1 MSYRNPQLNVRS
13 DAALYTN
20 FFSNISSSVSK
31 IADAY
36 SKQQVDAAALAK
48 ENKES
53 NEKIDKE
60 TADYKAKINAG
71 VIKADSAVQVDLV
84 ESYEPIL
91 KKLGELR
98 KASEKTGAT
107 SEQKDEF
114 RAYELKVSQSIGV
127 AKNGLIGMAEK
138 GQALV
143 DAKEKNNFD
152 NTLND
157 YRDVFAF
164 ESINKGGVNKV
175 VIDLDDPTS
184 MNWTVSTPEN
194 KDNPDI
200 KSTQIASFDF
210 NNIITA
216 KQSDDTDYWTTIPGL
231 EYPGLKEVITDEKD
245 NFLKGVPVKEV
256 RTLTKSTDKKN
267 VYQISQVI
275 DFEKATQPGSSIMLQ
290 LDAAAESYLAI
301 PQEAASLW
309 NNKLLPLDKTK
320 KQWLGPLNGDVITN
334 EQKADFKKMY
344 VKSFF
349 EGQAKAYS
357 NKTKTIEANKEQ
369 GDPDPKPGA
378 AARALIAN
386 LNSLNEGQI
395 GSTFDFKGKTV
406 TQTGE
411 KEWTLTQEVVDGDG
425 NVSTKE
431 IAKVDDPKK
440 LKNKFE
446 IIDAALVPPEAE
458 VNIDMAV
465 NNALDPQ

>member
-20 FFSNISSSVSK
+20 FFKNISSSFSK

-114 RAYELKVSQSIGV
+114 RAYEIKVSQSIGV

-138 GQALV
+138 GQAIV
-143 DAKEKNNFD
+143 DAKEINNFD
-152 NTLND
+152 NTLNSSK
-157 YRDVFAF
+157 DVLAF

-184 MNWTVSTPEN
+184 MSWAVSTPEDGET
-194 KDNPDI
+194 KGELI
-200 KSTQIASFDF
+200 SSFDF

-245 NFLKGVPVKEV
+245 NFLEGVPVKEV
-256 RTLTKSTDKKN
+256 RTLTRSTDKKN

-349 EGQAKAYS
+349 EGQAKAYV

-369 GDPDPKPGA
+369 GDSDPKPGA
-378 AARALIAN
+378 KARALIAN
-386 LNSLNEGQI
+386 LNSLNEGQV
-395 GSTFDFKGKTV
+395 GSTFDFEGKTV

-411 KEWTLTQEVVDGDG
+411 KEWTLTQEVVDRDG
-425 NVSTKE
+425 NASVKE

-440 LKNKFE
+440 LKNKFGVV
-446 IIDAALVPPEAE
+446 DAALVPTEAE
-458 VNIDMAV
+458 VNIDIAV

>member
-20 FFSNISSSVSK
+20 FFKNISSSFSK

-48 ENKES
+48 ENKEL
-53 NEKIDKE
+53 NEEIDKE
-60 TADYKAKINAG
+60 TADYKAKINAS
-71 VIKADSAVQVDLV
+71 VIKADSSVQVDLV
-84 ESYEPIL
+84 ESYKPIL

-114 RAYELKVSQSIGV
+114 RAYEIKVSQSIGV

-143 DAKEKNNFD
+143 DAKENNNFD
-152 NTLND
+152 NTLNSSK
-157 YRDVFAF
+157 DVLAF

-184 MNWTVSTPEN
+184 MSWAVSTPEDGET
-194 KDNPDI
+194 KGELI
-200 KSTQIASFDF
+200 SSFDF

-245 NFLKGVPVKEV
+245 NFLEGVPVKEV

-349 EGQAKAYS
+349 EGQAKAYV

-369 GDPDPKPGA
+369 GDSDPKPGA
-378 AARALIAN
+378 KARALIAN
-386 LNSLNEGQI
+386 LNSLNEGQV
-395 GSTFDFKGKTV
+395 GSTFDFEGKTV

-411 KEWTLTQEVVDGDG
+411 KEWTLTQEVVDRDG
-425 NVSTKE
+425 NASTKE

-440 LKNKFE
+440 LKNKFG
-446 IIDAALVPPEAE
+446 IIDAALVPTEAE

>member
-20 FFSNISSSVSK
+20 FFKNISSSFSK
-31 IADAY
+31 IADTY
-36 SKQQVDAAALAK
+36 SKQQVNAAALAK
-48 ENKES
+48 ENKEL
-53 NEKIDKE
+53 NEEIDKE
-60 TADYKAKINAG
+60 TADYKAKINAS
-71 VIKADSAVQVDLV
+71 VIKADSSVQVDLV
-84 ESYEPIL
+84 ESYKPIL

-114 RAYELKVSQSIGV
+114 RAYEIKVSQSIGV

-143 DAKEKNNFD
+143 DAKENNNFD
-152 NTLND
+152 NTLNSSK
-157 YRDVFAF
+157 DVLAF

-184 MNWTVSTPEN
+184 MSWAVSTPEDGET
-194 KDNPDI
+194 KGELI
-200 KSTQIASFDF
+200 SSFDF

-245 NFLKGVPVKEV
+245 NFLEGVPVKEV
-256 RTLTKSTDKKN
+256 RTLTRSTDKKN

-446 IIDAALVPPEAE
+446 IIDAALVHPES
-458 VNIDMAV
+458 
-465 NNALDPQ
+465 

>member
-20 FFSNISSSVSK
+20 FFKNISSSFSK

-71 VIKADSAVQVDLV
+71 VIKADSSVQVDLV
-84 ESYEPIL
+84 ESYKPIL

-114 RAYELKVSQSIGV
+114 RAYEIKVSQSIGV

-143 DAKEKNNFD
+143 DAKENNNFD
-152 NTLND
+152 NTLNSSK
-157 YRDVFAF
+157 DVLAF

-184 MNWTVSTPEN
+184 MSWAVSTPEDGET
-194 KDNPDI
+194 KGELI
-200 KSTQIASFDF
+200 SSFDF

-245 NFLKGVPVKEV
+245 NFLEGVPVKEV

-320 KQWLGPLNGDVITN
+320 EQWLGPLNGDVITD

-349 EGQAKAYS
+349 EGQAKAYV

-369 GDPDPKPGA
+369 GDSDPKPGA
-378 AARALIAN
+378 KARALIAN
-386 LNSLNEGQI
+386 LNSLNEGQV
-395 GSTFDFKGKTV
+395 GSTFDFEGKTV

-411 KEWTLTQEVVDGDG
+411 KEWTLTQEVVDRDG
-425 NVSTKE
+425 NASVKE

-440 LKNKFE
+440 LKNKFGVV
-446 IIDAALVPPEAE
+446 DAALVPTEAE

>member
-20 FFSNISSSVSK
+20 FFKNISSSFSK
-31 IADAY
+31 VADAY
-36 SKQQVDAAALAK
+36 SKQQVNAAALAK
-48 ENKES
+48 ENKEL
-53 NEKIDKE
+53 NEEIDKE
-60 TADYKAKINAG
+60 TADYKAKINAS
-71 VIKADSAVQVDLV
+71 VIKADSSVQVDLV
-84 ESYEPIL
+84 ESYKPIL

-114 RAYELKVSQSIGV
+114 RAYEIKVSQSIGV

-143 DAKEKNNFD
+143 DAKENNNFD
-152 NTLND
+152 NTLNSSK
-157 YRDVFAF
+157 DVLAF

-184 MNWTVSTPEN
+184 MSWAVSTPEDGET
-194 KDNPDI
+194 KGELI
-200 KSTQIASFDF
+200 SSFDF

-245 NFLKGVPVKEV
+245 NFLEGVPVKEV

-320 KQWLGPLNGDVITN
+320 KQWLGPLNGDVITD

-349 EGQAKAYS
+349 EGQAKAYV

-369 GDPDPKPGA
+369 GDSDPKPGA
-378 AARALIAN
+378 KARALIAN
-386 LNSLNEGQI
+386 LNSLNEGQV
-395 GSTFDFKGKTV
+395 GSTFDFEGKTV

-411 KEWTLTQEVVDGDG
+411 KEWTLTQEVVDRDG

-440 LKNKFE
+440 LKNKFGVV
-446 IIDAALVPPEAE
+446 DAALVPTEAE

>member
-20 FFSNISSSVSK
+20 FFKNISSSFSK

-114 RAYELKVSQSIGV
+114 RAYEIKVSQSIGV

-143 DAKEKNNFD
+143 DAKENNNFD
-152 NTLND
+152 NTLNSSK
-157 YRDVFAF
+157 DVLAF

-184 MNWTVSTPEN
+184 MSWAVSTPEDGET
-194 KDNPDI
+194 KGELI
-200 KSTQIASFDF
+200 SSFDF

-245 NFLKGVPVKEV
+245 NFLEGVPVKEV
-256 RTLTKSTDKKN
+256 RTLTRSTDKKN

-320 KQWLGPLNGDVITN
+320 KQWLGPLNGDVITD

-349 EGQAKAYS
+349 EGQAKAYV

-369 GDPDPKPGA
+369 GDSDPKPGA
-378 AARALIAN
+378 KARALIAN
-386 LNSLNEGQI
+386 LNSLNEGQV
-395 GSTFDFKGKTV
+395 GSTFDFEGKTV

-411 KEWTLTQEVVDGDG
+411 KEWTLTQEVVDRDG
-425 NVSTKE
+425 NASVKE

-440 LKNKFE
+440 LKNKFGVV
-446 IIDAALVPPEAE
+446 DAALVPTEAE
-458 VNIDMAV
+458 VNIDIAV